1 MNEKFDFLNKQNFLL
16 FVIRS
21 GIQKIVESFF
31 IPFDLKQ
38 YFMVIL
44 ILIINTQITM
54 FWIVCCDDLVFVEGG
69 WSESK

>member
-21 GIQKIVESFF
+21 GIQKIVKSFF

-38 YFMVIL
+38 YFMLIL
-44 ILIINTQITM
+44 ILIINTQIIL
-54 FWIVCCDDLVFVEGG
+54 F
-69 WSESK
+69 